1 MADKLLVMLT
11 SVKQHPIQ
19 EVQGQL
25 FGMRQS
31 HANPWI
37 HVRHPVWN
45 QALADQALLP
55 ARTAAELTAMV
66 KTHATDG
73 RATPPLLA

>member
-1 MADKLLVMLT
+1 MLT
-11 SVKQHPIQ
+11 YVKQTPRQ
-19 EVQGQL
+19 AVPGQRL
-25 FGMRQS
+25 GMSQS
-31 HANPWI
+31 HANTWI